1 MTDEKIQ
8 TRALLYTAIICF
20 GVFLLML
27 LYKVTIEVKESLKFT
42 EVVFVPPVEEQVQR
56 ATRGS
61 GFQGFGKSANAVKT
75 VNLPKINL
83 PSRFVLSEEEILPQK
98 FAEKI
103 DVIEREGEIKGLGLG
118 VGKIGEDAS
127 FGKEIKPEVG
137 ISGSGKAG
145 IGEIKKDFG
154 MKVSPRLLYHIEW
167 EGKVNRIKT
176 GGELPR
182 FPHGV
187 KESAIV
193 RFRVVVLP
201 DGTIERIFPLEKAN
215 PDFERVAFEALRT
228 WKFNPINEDV
238 KQSGIVTFN
247 FKVE

>member
-1 MTDEKIQ
+1 MDEKIQ
-8 TRALLYTAIICF
+8 IRALLYTAMICF

-27 LYKVTIEVKESLKFT
+27 LYKITIEVKESVKFT
-42 EVVFVPPVEEQVQR
+42 EVVFVPPVEEQIQR
-56 ATRGS
+56 ASQGL
-61 GFQGFGKSANAVKT
+61 GVQGFGKSANAVRT

-83 PSRFVLSEEEILPQK
+83 PSRFVLSEEEILPQR

-118 VGKIGEDAS
+118 VGEVGRDAS
-127 FGKEIKPEVG
+127 LGKGIKPEVG
-137 ISGSGKAG
+137 ISSSGKAG
-145 IGEIKKDFG
+145 IGEIKRDFG
-154 MKVSPRLLYHIEW
+154 VGFSPRLSYHIEW

-176 GGELPR
+176 AGELPR
-182 FPHGV
+182 FPQGV

-215 PDFERVAFEALRT
+215 PDFEHVAFEALRT
-228 WKFNPINEDV
+228 WKFNPINENV

-247 FKVE
+247 FRVE

>member
-1 MTDEKIQ
+1 MIDEKIQ
-8 TRALLYTAIICF
+8 IRALLYTAIICF

-27 LYKVTIEVKESLKFT
+27 LYKITIEVKESVKFT
-42 EVVFVPPVEEQVQR
+42 EVVFVPPVEEQVKRVSQ
-56 ATRGS
+56 GL
-61 GFQGFGKSANAVKT
+61 GFQGLGKSANAVRT

-103 DVIEREGEIKGLGLG
+103 DVIEREGEIKGLGSG
-118 VGKIGEDAS
+118 IGKIEGDAS
-127 FGKEIKPEVG
+127 FGKGIKPEVG
-137 ISGSGKAG
+137 VSGSGKAG
-145 IGEIKKDFG
+145 IGEIKRDFG
-154 MKVSPRLLYHIEW
+154 AGFSPRLSYNIEW

-182 FPHGV
+182 FPQGV

-215 PDFERVAFEALRT
+215 PDFERAAFEALQT
-228 WKFNPINEDV
+228 WKFNPIKENV
-238 KQSGIVTFN
+238 KQSGVVTFN